1 MNEAPDPL
9 EALLSALRPHEVSPG
24 LRQRVAERLGD
35 SPPQERWRPW
45 QIALIG
51 GLAAACLAAVLFR
64 WGGDRGVEQ
73 GPIAVLPKPAPLVM
87 VVNSGFTLLAYQRAL
102 ARSPED
108 LDALLAKDAVA
119 APESNPQLVGIC
131 AFTRSNVAI
140 HALLG
145 DD

>member
-24 LRQRVAERLGD
+24 LRQRIAERLGD
-35 SPPQERWRPW
+35 SSPKKRQRPW
-45 QIALIG
+45 RIALVG

-64 WGGDRGVEQ
+64 WGGDRGVEP
-73 GPIAVLPKPAPLVM
+73 GPIAGQPQPAPPVM
-87 VVNSGFTLLAYQRAL
+87 VVDSGFTLLAYQRAL

-108 LDALLAKDAVA
+108 LDALLAKDAVV
-119 APESNPQLVGIC
+119 APESNPELVGIC
-131 AFTRSNVAI
+131 AFTRSDVAL